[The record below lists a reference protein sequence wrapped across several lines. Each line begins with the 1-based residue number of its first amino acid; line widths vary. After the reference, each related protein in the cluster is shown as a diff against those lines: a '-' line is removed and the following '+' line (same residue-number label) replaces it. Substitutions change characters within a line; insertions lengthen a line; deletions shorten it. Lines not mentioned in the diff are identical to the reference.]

1 MERLADIEQTEGIL
15 HRDLATLAHLLE
27 WASAIVVVLAIAVM
41 LIGAVRFMI
50 GFISAEVRR
59 VETAR
64 ATIINR
70 ERVELG
76 RYILSGLEL
85 LIVSDIIH
93 TALSL
98 RLSDLVFL
106 GLLVLIRSL
115 ISYFLDREISEIKKD
130 PER

>member
-15 HRDLATLAHLLE
+15 HTDLATLAHLLE
-27 WASAIVVVLAIAVM
+27 WASAVVVVLAIAVM
-41 LIGAVRFMI
+41 LIGAVRFLI
-50 GFISAEVRR
+50 GFVSAEVRR

-98 RLSDLVFL
+98 RLEDLLFL
-106 GLLVLIRSL
+106 GLLVLIRSV

>member
-15 HRDLATLAHLLE
+15 HRDLAALAHLLE
-27 WASAIVVVLAIAVM
+27 WASAVVVVLAIAVM
-41 LIGAVRFMI
+41 LIGAVRFLI
-50 GFISAEVRR
+50 GFVSAEVRR

-98 RLSDLVFL
+98 RLQDLVFL
-106 GLLVLIRSL
+106 GLLVLIRSV